1 MTTTKRLTARQL
13 TAKLANMDLQIAR
26 LEAIVNDFH
35 SIATLA
41 DGPVSDEIGNA
52 FNAATDALDA
62 LQRDRVTVAE
72 NRPARPQTVLSAL
85 VAQNID

>member
-1 MTTTKRLTARQL
+1 MNTKRTARQV
-13 TAKLANMDLQIAR
+13 TATLAIMDAQIAR

-35 SIATLA
+35 SIAALA
-41 DGPVSDEIGNA
+41 DGPVSDEIGTA

-62 LQRDRVTVAE
+62 LQRDRIVVAE
-72 NRPARPQTVLSAL
+72 NRPARPQTILSSL